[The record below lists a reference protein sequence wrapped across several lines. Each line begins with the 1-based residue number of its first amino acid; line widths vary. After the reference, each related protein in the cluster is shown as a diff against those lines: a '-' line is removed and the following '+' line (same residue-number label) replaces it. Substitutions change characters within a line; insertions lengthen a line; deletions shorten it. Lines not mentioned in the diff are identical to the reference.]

1 MAFAMMAVAMI
12 ASSPARHGGVASR
25 RRLLRRRVVRRR
37 RASSSSNTVRVSA
50 SSSSKTAVDDAS
62 STTISSVITTS
73 APTTTTTTSSPT
85 TTTTTPTP
93 IPMTNAAF
101 YSTLSAPPEWARDSS
116 NPPLSGNFAPV
127 VGECELRDLEI
138 VGALPPGVSG
148 VYLRNGP
155 NPAREPLLGA
165 DRYHWFDGDGMIH
178 WIRLEVGEGDEGEAA
193 AVDEQTAAA
202 DEIDYDDENDEAK
215 ERRASASPSPHPSPA
230 PRNNRQR
237 ASYGRRYVETRGFA
251 RERAANRPLYTGL
264 RDINPVWRVL
274 LPRLAEKVRLDW
286 RSPDAPFWVIQS
298 KNTAN
303 NGLKYHAGRLLA
315 TYESGCAY
323 ELELGPEL
331 RTLGPCDF
339 DGTLDARD
347 FWTDTM
353 TAHAKTCATTGEMIA
368 IGYNLVDVDGDGET
382 EVTVSVFEPGSGRR
396 SRRTVVRVARP
407 SMQHDVGVTAT
418 RTVLLDGPLV
428 FDLDRVLA
436 GGLPFAFETDQTMR
450 VGILPRHPATSEA
463 SEPLVRW
470 IDTGEPCF
478 AYHVVNCHDAV
489 DETTGR
495 SLVVVDA
502 CKSDATNALGMARGF
517 ESGGVNGYVG
527 EDAAGAG
534 RYDQAEVKAKDEGK
548 GEANAKESRAKEEEN
563 AKASVYSS
571 PSSSASPSNVFSS
584 FANRIASF
592 FATPNFSSSSSTSSS
607 SSSHP
612 SSDDPRDA
620 RRAAAPAVGS
630 HPNAVG
636 EGRDVAAM
644 WRWVLDAD
652 AGRLVSSER
661 LCARAS
667 DFPAIHPG
675 RVGVAYRYAYSAG
688 YAPGTAPAR
697 RMDIPSFDRVLMHDV
712 ERKTHS
718 EYLLGENRACGDV
731 RFVPGNG
738 ADANGD
744 ELDGHVLVLSHALDE
759 TNPGAEL
766 LVLRPS
772 ADEESGETS
781 LELVALVKV
790 PVRIPFGFHVEFVPE
805 EAIPAG
811 RW

>member
-1 MAFAMMAVAMI
+1 MVERPAADDSEVVERPAADDSEVVERPA
-12 ASSPARHGGVASR
+12 ASASQSE
-25 RRLLRRRVVRRR
+25 
-37 RASSSSNTVRVSA
+37 RASSATTSSATTSSA
-50 SSSSKTAVDDAS
+50 TTFS
-62 STTISSVITTS
+62 STTSSSTTFLSTTS
-73 APTTTTTTSSPT
+73 
-85 TTTTTPTP
+85 
-93 IPMTNAAF
+93 
-101 YSTLSAPPEWARDSS
+101 
-116 NPPLSGNFAPV
+116 
-127 VGECELRDLEI
+127 
-138 VGALPPGVSG
+138 
-148 VYLRNGP
+148 GP
-155 NPAREPLLGA
+155 R
-165 DRYHWFDGDGMIH
+165 
-178 WIRLEVGEGDEGEAA
+178 
-193 AVDEQTAAA
+193 
-202 DEIDYDDENDEAK
+202 
-215 ERRASASPSPHPSPA
+215 
-230 PRNNRQR
+230 RQR

-274 LPRLAEKVRLDW
+274 LPRLAEKARLDW

-303 NGLKYHAGRLLA
+303 NGVKYHAGRLLA

-339 DGTLDARD
+339 DGTLKTFD

-382 EVTVSVFEPGSGRR
+382 EVTVSVFDPGSGRR

-450 VGILPRHPATSEA
+450 VGIMPRHPSSESS
-463 SEPLVRW
+463 SEPRW

-534 RYDQAEVKAKDEGK
+534 RYDQAREDDARKTTTTT
-548 GEANAKESRAKEEEN
+548 N
-563 AKASVYSS
+563 ASVSTKTNAS
-571 PSSSASPSNVFSS
+571 VSTKTNASVSSSVFSS
-584 FANRIASF
+584 LANAFASLFAS
-592 FATPNFSSSSSTSSS
+592 S
-607 SSSHP
+607 

-620 RRAAAPAVGS
+620 RRAAAPPVGA

-644 WRWVLDAD
+644 WRWTFDAD

-688 YAPGTAPAR
+688 YAPGTAPTR

-718 EYLLGENRACGDV
+718 EFLLGENRACGDV
-731 RFVPGNG
+731 RFVPGNSCQ
-738 ADANGD
+738 DELDELD

-772 ADEESGETS
+772 ADADTGETS
-781 LELVALVKV
+781 LDLVALVKV